1 MKPLAVILA
10 IITGSAVALAVS
22 LAMTAI
28 VFLLLPEYGARL
40 APERAPL
47 LTGLAW
53 SWCLVA
59 LAGGSLIGELRGA
72 RWRIACQIVLLLA
85 LAAIAWR
92 YWPRQGPYA
101 LGAGATAPASAA
113 AALPG

>member
-1 MKPLAVILA
+1 MKPLAVILG

-22 LAMTAI
+22 LGMTAV
-28 VFLLLPEYGARL
+28 VFVLLPEYAVRL

-53 SWCLVA
+53 SWSLAA
-59 LAGGSLIGELRGA
+59 LAGAGFIGELRGT
-72 RWRIACQIVLLLA
+72 RWRHVCQILLLIA
-85 LAAIAWR
+85 LAALAWR

-101 LGAGATAPASAA
+101 WPSTV